1 MQRMLPILSNKIV
14 VKIDIMYL
22 CKNNLLEFS

>member
-14 VKIDIMYL
+14 VKIDIMNLY
-22 CKNNLLEFS
+22 KNNLLEFN